1 MIAIGGYVRAAVVAG
16 LILSWPFLR
25 VGKRCQVFADPL
37 RTCLPDV
44 QPGADRPHRG
54 HSPGRH
60 LTRELL
66 SSLRAIPRPSRH
78 RASGGTGTLRRA
90 ESSITIELALISP
103 STVSGSS
110 RPVNPASP
118 WARTRA

>member
-44 QPGADRPHRG
+44 RPGADRPHRG

-66 SSLRAIPRPSRH
+66 SSLRLQRVIARSAGCSRPGRH
-78 RASGGTGTLRRA
+78 ARRHL
-90 ESSITIELALISP
+90 EERMITI
-103 STVSGSS
+103 SS
-110 RPVNPASP
+110 S
-118 WARTRA
+118 